1 MAKMFEENK
10 GKKLIFGL
18 VHLLPLPGTPFY
30 EEGLLQK
37 SLDKALRDA
46 EALQK
51 GGASGCLVQ
60 SVDRVFGN
68 TDETDPARVAAIT
81 MIASKVRDLVG
92 PDFKVGVQLMWN
104 NITPSL
110 AACKAVGADFTR
122 CTAFIGSTISKFG
135 PIEGNP
141 LKVMEYRRKIHAEDI
156 AMISEVSGYHHLGE
170 YNKAA
175 LQDLARSSINCG
187 ADAVEVMSRDE
198 KMNETLCRDIK
209 ETGFR
214 EPGDIPII
222 LGGGTDVENCQ
233 RRLKYAD
240 GALVGR
246 AFEDGN
252 WGGNID
258 SSTVAKY
265 MEKVHAMEG

>member
-1 MAKMFEENK
+1 MGKMFEENR

-18 VHLLPLPGTPFY
+18 IHLLPLPGTPFF
-30 EEGLLQK
+30 EEGLLEK

-60 SVDRVFGN
+60 SVDRVFPN
-68 TDETDPARVAAIT
+68 TDETDPARVAGIT
-81 MIASKVRDLVG
+81 MIATRVRDLVG

-104 NITPSL
+104 CITPSL

-122 CTAFIGSTISKFG
+122 CTAFIGSTDSKFG
-135 PIEGNP
+135 RIEANP
-141 LKVMEYRRKIHAEDI
+141 YKVMNYRKAIKADDV
-156 AMISEVSGYHHLGE
+156 AMISEISGYHHLGE
-170 YNKAA
+170 YSKAHI
-175 LQDLARSSINCG
+175 QDLAVSSLNYG
-187 ADAVEVMSRDE
+187 ADAVEVMARDAA
-198 KMNETLCRDIK
+198 MNEQLCKDIK
-209 ETGFR
+209 EVSFHGQ
-214 EPGDIPII
+214 EIPII

-233 RRLKYAD
+233 ERLKYAD

-252 WGGNID
+252 WGGNINPE
-258 SSTVAKY
+258 TVRKY
-265 MEKVHAMEG
+265 MEKIHAIEG